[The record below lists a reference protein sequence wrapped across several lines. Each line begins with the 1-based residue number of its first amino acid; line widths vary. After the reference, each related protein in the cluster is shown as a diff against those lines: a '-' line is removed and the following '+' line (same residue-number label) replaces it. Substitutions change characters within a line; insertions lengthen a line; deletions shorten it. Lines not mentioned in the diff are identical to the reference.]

1 MRAKIGATFLV
12 IISVS
17 LASCVASKSPST
29 REIMNSLNGRHISD
43 VIRAWVA
50 YDHVVSDG
58 AGGSIYI
65 WIRYRQDNRMRYG
78 VTRSKGNSNTIPG
91 IATKIM
97 NEEYERRLATPIKKE
112 VFVHRDGTVYSWRV
126 TGD

>member
-43 VIRAWVA
+43 VIRAWGA
-50 YDHVVSDG
+50 YDHVVFRWCRREYLHLDKVST
-58 AGGSIYI
+58 
-65 WIRYRQDNRMRYG
+65 RQ
-78 VTRSKGNSNTIPG
+78 
-91 IATKIM
+91 
-97 NEEYERRLATPIKKE
+97 
-112 VFVHRDGTVYSWRV
+112 
-126 TGD
+126 